1 LLISDLRAGSI
12 PALSFYLA
20 GNFPAKLIKESSM
33 KKLNPE
39 YIDDVVRIAN
49 GCPYFTHLGM
59 RIIHLKNRIAD
70 VEMDLRKVH
79 LQAFGYAH
87 GGAIASLI
95 DTAAFWSG
103 FCELEEDQGITT
115 VDLNVNYLAPLQKGS
130 IIARGRRIKLG
141 RKLGL
146 AEASVFDQDG
156 KLVAHGT
163 STLIIVP
170 GFGLAGGHSL
180 PPKFLP

>member
-1 LLISDLRAGSI
+1 
-12 PALSFYLA
+12 
-20 GNFPAKLIKESSM
+20 M

-39 YIDDVVRIAN
+39 YIDAVVRTAN

-59 RIIHLKNRIAD
+59 RIIRLKHRIAD
-70 VEMDLRKVH
+70 VEMDLRKIH
-79 LQAFGYAH
+79 LQAFGYTH

-103 FCELEEDQGITT
+103 FGELDEDHGITT
-115 VDLNVNYLAPLQKGS
+115 VDLTVNYLAPLQKGN
-130 IIARGRRIKLG
+130 IIAKGRCIKLG

-146 AEASVFDQDG
+146 GEASVFDQDG
-156 KLVAHGT
+156 KIVAHGT
-163 STLIIVP
+163 STIMVVP
-170 GFGLAGGHSL
+170 GFGLAEGRSL

>member
-1 LLISDLRAGSI
+1 
-12 PALSFYLA
+12 
-20 GNFPAKLIKESSM
+20 M

-49 GCPYFTHLGM
+49 GCPYFTHLEM

-115 VDLNVNYLAPLQKGS
+115 VDLIVNYLAPCKKGALSPVGAVYSSEESLGWQRPRYS
-130 IIARGRRIKLG
+130 IRTASLLPTARP
-141 RKLGL
+141 
-146 AEASVFDQDG
+146 
-156 KLVAHGT
+156 H
-163 STLIIVP
+163 
-170 GFGLAGGHSL
+170 
-180 PPKFLP
+180 

>member
-1 LLISDLRAGSI
+1 
-12 PALSFYLA
+12 
-20 GNFPAKLIKESSM
+20 M

-39 YIDDVVRIAN
+39 YISAVVGIAN
-49 GCPYFTHLGM
+49 SCPYFTHLGM
-59 RIIHLKNRIAD
+59 RITRLKSRIAD
-70 VEMDLRKVH
+70 VEMDLRKAH

-115 VDLNVNYLAPLQKGS
+115 VDLNVNYLAPLQKGAL
-130 IIARGRRIKLG
+130 IARGRRLKLG

-146 AEASVFDQDG
+146 GEASVYDQDG

-163 STLIIVP
+163 STLIVIN
-170 GFGLAGGHSL
+170 GFGLAGGHKL